1 MESIKNKGI
10 KLETIYENVEIEDKQ
25 VIQLTHDLSVSNN
38 IIDNLTRIINKKDM
52 MIQNLQYKQLNN
64 TNESLDNN
72 LNKCCIIC

>member
-25 VIQLTHDLSVSNN
+25 IIQLTHDLSVSNN
-38 IIDNLTRIINKKDM
+38 IIDNLTRIINKKDK
-52 MIQNLQYKQLNN
+52 MIQELQYKQLNN
-64 TNESLDNN
+64 TNENLNS

>member
-1 MESIKNKGI
+1 MENIKNKGI

-64 TNESLDNN
+64 TNESSDNKF
-72 LNKCCIIC
+72 NKCCIIC